1 MRNQKLLVII
11 CFCLLL
17 NSILTAAYP
26 VLTSSQKPE
35 GPVSVFKI
43 EKKGLSGIVTSKDL
57 VLTSSL
63 KKPETLPQTDDP
75 SKWKLLSETKT
86 DKFLFGLNGK
96 IDITVFLTNIG
107 EIREENWIADD
118 GSLVAFRQSV
128 VNKTRKNILLNSLY
142 PLYITGKESLRF
154 GNVADWRI
162 LKQFRHKND
171 LPAVFSPGSSRNEN
185 ISDVEAVK
193 ASVKSDQNCDP
204 FLIINNDRGMG
215 QNLFI
220 GYQTH
225 YLHLA
230 DISVSIDNSLNLNEI
245 SANCDF
251 EGVEVPVNGVRTSQ
265 WIILSEGDDP
275 HQLISDYTQRLREFH
290 NIAKPGRDALSAY
303 CTWYYHADN
312 YNEKIFDADIE
323 VFKKDHMPF
332 DVFLIDECW
341 DMNKWGDFEVNES
354 FPDGMK
360 RVAQQI
366 NSAGY
371 IPGIWLAPF
380 LADHESKLAKNHP
393 EWLLKNSK
401 GKLCTFFMNERD
413 HLILDLTYPGVCEY
427 LEDQFRKIAFDWG
440 FRYFKFDFMRS
451 VFIDTDQQFFDK
463 TSTSLEAYRKGL
475 EAIRRGVG
483 DDAYIS
489 VCGGHYGASLGL
501 ADSQRSGSDVKSF
514 WNEKEL
520 PKYRQNILRTWL
532 ADLWHVDPDAMMVRR
547 QEKTLPNDRRNL
559 TSGLFSNG
567 EAFTNTLNQFIGGN
581 LITFTE
587 DFAIIDEDRKMLY
600 KHVIPSVNEASRPV
614 DIFNPAIPEIMLTS
628 ITPRCNNLEKWN
640 MLSVVNW
647 SNKPKEYE
655 IDLNTE
661 LTGNL
666 NGDQFL
672 VFDFQKQKITGRFAK
687 GEIIP
692 TGPIEGH
699 HSMLMKIVPWDGRSP
714 IFVGTDLNFAC
725 GGLEIEE
732 ISFDNGRIS
741 GRIDTPWHIPVTLSF
756 WIPVN
761 GSFEMEQLEISP
773 GQRNFYLD
781 Y

>member
-1 MRNQKLLVII
+1 MRKIFI
-11 CFCLLL
+11 GWFLLL
-17 NSILTAAYP
+17 NFISATRYS
-26 VLTSSQKPE
+26 VLASSQKSENP
-35 GPVSVFKI
+35 GSALKI
-43 EKKGLSGIVTSKDL
+43 DKKGLTRIVSSDDL

-63 KKPETLPQTDDP
+63 RKPETLPQTDDP
-75 SKWKLLSETKT
+75 SKWTLQSETKS

-96 IDITVFLTNIG
+96 LDLMVYSTNIG
-107 EIREENWIADD
+107 EIHEAYWISDD

-142 PLYITGKESLRF
+142 PLYVTGNESLRF
-154 GNVADWRI
+154 GNVSDWRI

-171 LPAVFSPGSSRNEN
+171 LPAVYSPGSSRTEN

-193 ASVKSDQNCDP
+193 ASAKADQNCDP
-204 FLIINNDRGMG
+204 FLIINNNKGTGR
-215 QNLFI
+215 NLLI
-220 GYQTH
+220 GYQTAS
-225 YLHLA
+225 LHLA
-230 DISVSIDNSLNLNEI
+230 DISISISDKPALNEI

-251 EGVEVPVNGVRTSQ
+251 EGVEVPVNGIRTSQ

-275 HQLISDYTQRLREFH
+275 HKLISDYTKRLREFH
-290 NIAKPGRDALSAY
+290 NTDKPGRDALSAY

-341 DMNKWGDFEVNES
+341 DMDKWGDFEENES
-354 FPDGMK
+354 FPHGMK

-366 NSAGY
+366 GKAGY

-380 LADHESKLAKNHP
+380 LADRESKLAENHP

-427 LEDQFRKIAFDWG
+427 LEDQFRKLSYDWG

-463 TSTSLEAYRKGL
+463 TATSLEAYRKGL
-475 EAIRRGVG
+475 EAIRRGAG

-520 PKYRQNILRTWL
+520 PKYRQNILRTWM

-547 QEKTLPNDRRNL
+547 QEKTLPNDRRDL
-559 TSGLFSNG
+559 TSGLFSDG

-587 DFAIIDEDRKMLY
+587 DFAIIDDDRKMLY
-600 KHVIPSVNEASRPV
+600 KHVIPTVNEASKPV
-614 DIFNPAIPEIMLTS
+614 DIFNPAIPEIMLTR
-628 ITPRCNNLEKWN
+628 ITPRCNKLDKWN

-647 SNKPKEYE
+647 SNKPKDYE
-655 IDLNTE
+655 IALDKE
-661 LTGNL
+661 IVGNL
-666 NGDQFL
+666 KEDQFL
-672 VFDFQKQKITGRFAK
+672 VFDFQKQKIISRLAK
-687 GEIIP
+687 GEMLR
-692 TGPIEGH
+692 TGSIEGH
-699 HSMLMKIVPWDGRSP
+699 NSMLMKIVPWDGRSP
-714 IFVGTDLNFAC
+714 LFIGTDLNFAC
-725 GGLEIEE
+725 GGLEIED
-732 ISFDNGRIS
+732 ISFENGRIS
-741 GRIDTPWHIPVTLSF
+741 GKLDTPWHIPVTLTF

-761 GSFEMEQLEISP
+761 DAFEMTQLKLSP

>member
-1 MRNQKLLVII
+1 MRKILIGW
-11 CFCLLL
+11 FLLL
-17 NSILTAAYP
+17 NFISATGYS
-26 VLTSSQKPE
+26 VLASSQKPVNSDP
-35 GPVSVFKI
+35 GFKI
-43 EKKGLSGIVTSKDL
+43 EKKGLTRVVSSVDL
-57 VLTSSL
+57 ILTSTL
-63 KKPETLPQTDDP
+63 RKPETLPQTDEP
-75 SKWKLLSETKT
+75 SKWILVSETKN

-96 IDITVFLTNIG
+96 LDIMVYSTNIG
-107 EIREENWIADD
+107 EIREAYWIADN
-118 GSLVAFRQSV
+118 GTLIAFRQSV

-142 PLYITGKESLRF
+142 PLYIKDNESIKF

-171 LPAVFSPGSSRNEN
+171 LPSVYSPGSSRTEN

-193 ASVKSDQNCDP
+193 ASSKADQNCDP
-204 FLIINNDRGMG
+204 FLIINNNKGTGR
-215 QNLFI
+215 NLMI
-220 GYQTH
+220 GYQTAS
-225 YLHLA
+225 LHLA
-230 DISVSIDNSLNLNEI
+230 DIAISISNKPALNEI

-251 EGVEVPVNGVRTSQ
+251 EGIEVPVNGIRASQ

-275 HQLISDYTQRLREFH
+275 HKLINDYTKRLREFH
-290 NIAKPGRDALSAY
+290 NADKPGRDALSAY

-323 VFKKDHMPF
+323 AFKKDHMPF

-341 DMNKWGDFEVNES
+341 DMDRWGDFEENES
-354 FPDGMK
+354 FPNGMK

-366 NSAGY
+366 GKAGY

-380 LADHESKLAKNHP
+380 LADHESKLAENHP

-427 LEDQFRKIAFDWG
+427 LEDQFRKLSYDWG

-463 TSTSLEAYRKGL
+463 TATSLEAYRKGL
-475 EAIRRGVG
+475 EAIRRGAG

-520 PKYRQNILRTWL
+520 PKYRQNILRTWM

-547 QEKTLPNDRRNL
+547 QEKTLPNDRREL
-559 TSGLFSNG
+559 TSGLFSDG

-600 KHVIPSVNEASRPV
+600 KHVIPSVNVASKPV
-614 DIFNPAIPEIMLTS
+614 DIFNPAIPELMLTG
-628 ITPRCNNLEKWN
+628 ITPRCDKLDNWN

-647 SNKPKEYE
+647 TNKPKEYE
-655 IDLNTE
+655 IALDQE
-661 LTGNL
+661 ITGNL

-672 VFDFQKQKITGRFAK
+672 VFDFQKQKILSRLSK
-687 GEIIP
+687 GEMLRSG
-692 TGPIEGH
+692 TIEGH
-699 HSMLMKIVPWDGRSP
+699 HSMLMKIIPWDGRSP
-714 IFVGTDLNFAC
+714 LFIGTDLNFAC
-725 GGLEIEE
+725 GGLEIED
-732 ISFDNGRIS
+732 ISFENGRIS
-741 GRIDTPWHIPVTLSF
+741 GKLDTPWHITVTLTF

-761 GSFEMEQLEISP
+761 DAFEMTQLKLSP

>member
-1 MRNQKLLVII
+1 MRNLKSPKII

-17 NSILTAAYP
+17 NSISTTAYP
-26 VLTSSQKPE
+26 VLNSAQKPGKNE
-35 GPVSVFKI
+35 TSFI
-43 EKKGLSGIVTSKDL
+43 IDKKGLTRVVSSEDMVF
-57 VLTSSL
+57 TSSL
-63 KKPETLPQTDDP
+63 RKPETLPQTDDP
-75 SKWKLLSETKT
+75 SKWILRSETKS
-86 DKFLFGLNGK
+86 DKFLFGQDGK
-96 IDITVFLTNIG
+96 LDLIVYSTNIG
-107 EIREENWIADD
+107 DIHEEYWISDD
-118 GSLVAFRQSV
+118 GNLVAFRQSII
-128 VNKTRKNILLNSLY
+128 NKTRKRILLNSLF
-142 PLYITGKESLRF
+142 PLYVTGNESLRF
-154 GNVADWRI
+154 GNVQDWKI

-171 LPAVFSPGSSRNEN
+171 LPAVYSPGSDRKEN
-185 ISDVEAVK
+185 ISDVEAIK
-193 ASVKSDQNCDP
+193 ASLKADQNCDP
-204 FLIINNDRGMG
+204 FLTINNNRGKG

-230 DISVSIDNSLNLNEI
+230 DISISIHNNLSLNEI
-245 SANCDF
+245 STNCDF

-275 HQLISDYTQRLREFH
+275 HRLISDYTKRLREFH
-290 NIAKPGRDALSAY
+290 NTDKPGRDALSVY

-323 VFKKDHMPF
+323 VFKKDHLPF

-341 DMNKWGDFEVNES
+341 DMNKWGDFEANES
-354 FPDGMK
+354 FPNGMK
-360 RVAQQI
+360 RVAQKI
-366 NSAGY
+366 NSSGY

-380 LADHESKLAKNHP
+380 LADHESKLAENHP
-393 EWLLKNSK
+393 EWLLRNSK

-427 LEDQFRKIAFDWG
+427 LEDQFRKLSSDWG

-463 TSTSLEAYRKGL
+463 TATSLEAYRKGL

-489 VCGGHYGASLGL
+489 VCGGHYGASLGI

-514 WNEKEL
+514 WNEKEV
-520 PKYRQNILRTWL
+520 PKYRQNILRTWM

-547 QEKTLPNDRRNL
+547 QEKTLSNDRRNL
-559 TSGLFSNG
+559 TSGLFSDG

-587 DFAIIDEDRKMLY
+587 DFAIIDDDRKMLY
-600 KHVIPSVNEASRPV
+600 KNVIPSVNEASIPV
-614 DIFNPAIPEIMLTS
+614 DIFNPVIPEMMLTK
-628 ITPRCNNLEKWN
+628 ITPLCDKLDKWN

-647 SNKPKEYE
+647 SNQPKNYE
-655 IDLNTE
+655 IALDTKITSD
-661 LTGNL
+661 LTG
-666 NGDQFL
+666 DEFL
-672 VFDFQKQKITGRFAK
+672 IFDFQKQKIISLTAK
-687 GEIIP
+687 GEMIR
-692 TGPIEGH
+692 TGSIEVH
-699 HSMLMKIVPWDGRSP
+699 HSMLMKIVPWDGKSP
-714 IFVGTDLNFAC
+714 LFIGTDLNFAC
-725 GGLEIEE
+725 GGLEIADINFE
-732 ISFDNGRIS
+732 SGRIS

-756 WIPVN
+756 WIPVRDT
-761 GSFEMEQLEISP
+761 FEMAKLELSP